1 MNEWMNE
8 FLKKEHTRP
17 PRTCGNEESTPRVQH
32 SARTA
37 LTLVHCQRPAWTRP
51 LYPRDLDAEA
61 GRQPVAVSPVL
72 CSCSRSHAEAEVT
85 GRTRDP
91 HSASGQQ
98 ARPLSLTSRT
108 SRCRFTFISLDL
120 RRSFLAV
127 SRSFSSSV
135 MWAERAARRSFISL
149 CSRDFFLMIS
159 WSSIT

>member
-1 MNEWMNE
+1 MTQQYKATILQYMNEWMNE

-120 RRSFLAV
+120 RCKAVQDSEEFERNKVAKSVRS
-127 SRSFSSSV
+127 
-135 MWAERAARRSFISL
+135 
-149 CSRDFFLMIS
+149 
-159 WSSIT
+159 

>member
-1 MNEWMNE
+1 MN
-8 FLKKEHTRP
+8 FLKRNTLGPLELVEMRSPHP
-17 PRTCGNEESTPRVQH
+17 GCS
-32 SARTA
+32 TA
-37 LTLVHCQRPAWTRP
+37 LGLPSCWSTANGPPGPGLF
-51 LYPRDLDAEA
+51 YPRDLDAEA

-72 CSCSRSHAEAEVT
+72 CSCSRSHAKAEVT

-108 SRCRFTFISLDL
+108 SRCRFTCISLDL

-135 MWAERAARRSFISL
+135 TWAERAARRCFISL
-149 CSRDFFLMIS
+149 CSRDFFSMIS

>member
-72 CSCSRSHAEAEVT
+72 CSCSRSHAKAEVT

-108 SRCRFTFISLDL
+108 SRCRFTCISLDL

-127 SRSFSSSV
+127 SKSFSSSV
-135 MWAERAARRSFISL
+135 TWAERAAKRSLISL
-149 CSRDFFLMIS
+149 CSRDFFSMIS